1 MIFAGP
7 SLLTD
12 RLASMLLNKRKEKD
26 IEIEIET
33 THRHQRD
40 RDRDKNREKDSMTDG
55 GVYQS
60 TRHSDSRSDIATCS
74 APRCS
79 STE

>member
-40 RDRDKNREKDSMTDG
+40 RDKYREKDSMTGG